1 MSKKPDPAEWAL
13 IESLGG
19 PPKVVE
25 LLGMKHPSSLQ
36 RVHNWKKRGIPLA
49 VKLSRPD
56 LFLRHL
62 MVAPATSQRKTAK
75 AE

>member
-1 MSKKPDPAEWAL
+1 MSKKPHPDWTL

-19 PPKVVE
+19 PPKIVE
-25 LLGMKHPSSLQ
+25 LLGMTEAGSLQ
-36 RVHNWKKRGIPLA
+36 RVHNWKSRGIPPA

-56 LFLRHL
+56 LFLQHL
-62 MVAPATSQRKTAK
+62 MAPKARKQPAK